1 MSSRKFDAPETVD
14 NQLGR
19 CLKNW
24 VAFKTPPTDIRGRL
38 LEAASRQATQQS
50 EKISI
55 FNFLSHH
62 DYQDNIFHHL
72 SHSYGFALQMGV
84 MMR

>member
-1 MSSRKFDAPETVD
+1 MSSHRYDAPDTID
-14 NQLGR
+14 NHLGR

-24 VAFKTPPTDIRGRL
+24 VSTKTPPPDARGRL
-38 LEAASRQATQQS
+38 LEAASRQATQLT
-50 EKISI
+50 EKPSI
-55 FNFLSHH
+55 FNFFSHH